1 MFKKQYRLPRGT
13 EFNKKDFYTS
23 PFFVLKLTRN
33 EESFSRF
40 GFVVSKKID
49 KRATVRNKIKRK
61 IRVCIETNFDKIK
74 PGYDI
79 LFILKKHI
87 LNKTTKEISELTLG
101 ELEKQKLLI
110 WKKLFYFL

>member
-1 MFKKQYRLPRGT
+1 MLKKKYRLLKKT
-13 EFNKKDFYTS
+13 KFDKKDIYTS
-23 PFFVLKLTRN
+23 PFFVLKFAKN
-33 EESFSRF
+33 EKSFSRF
-40 GFVVSKKID
+40 GFIVSKIID
-49 KRATVRNKIKRK
+49 KRATVRNRVKRK

-87 LNKTTKEISELTLG
+87 MNKTTKEISELTLG

-110 WKKLFYFL
+110 